1 MTFPWARGLCQLTII
16 AVAVQTVQLR
26 AGGAPPPKSA
36 AAQSP
41 AAPGTAQQNSPSTP
55 LDTTGLQSQALLA
68 AIDKILKRTASERE
82 AAKTLPGR
90 DKFLFPPI
98 WTETREEREKAV
110 RELLDSALGI
120 VTDAP
125 ILQLQEDIKR
135 HREKISSIKEHIATL
150 REKRLEAPPSSL
162 MPGFITETQG
172 SIDKA
177 IAVSQND
184 IKAREADI
192 GRIKQDIGKSLMAAG
207 VTLSQDQ
214 LDLLLDSV
222 LGGDLLKLVTAF
234 EVAKIADKR
243 LATLVQQSS
252 EDIKS
257 ARRYFAMHAALFA
270 MLVHAQELL
279 IERIDGVYLAHLDE
293 IMKNIAKT
301 GIQTRELIA
310 AQSRDDQR
318 RTLEANLKAQ
328 EISQK
333 VSAFYRSYLQTQRRL
348 LAETRDKTLFDL
360 RVADNTYETVEA
372 SFQLKAL
379 MDEAR
384 TSFEALQRLDAP
396 GFEQIF
402 RNDNLRREFETLT
415 QKLGPSS

>member
-1 MTFPWARGLCQLTII
+1 MGFFWTRGLWGFAVLAI
-16 AVAVQTVQLR
+16 AAQTVSLR
-26 AGGAPPPKSA
+26 AETASQSKPSVA
-36 AAQSP
+36 A
-41 AAPGTAQQNSPSTP
+41 AAPGPSPQATSTP

-68 AIDKILKRTASERE
+68 AIDKILKRAASERE

-90 DKFLFPPI
+90 DKFLFPPL

-125 ILQLQEDIKR
+125 ILQLQEDIKK
-135 HREKISSIKEHIATL
+135 HREKIASIKEHIAVL
-150 REKRLEAPPSSL
+150 REKRLEAPPSSM

-172 SIDKA
+172 SIDRA
-177 IAVSQND
+177 IAASQED
-184 IKAREADI
+184 VKAGEADI
-192 GRIKQDIGKSLMAAG
+192 ARIKVDIGKALTAAG
-207 VTLSQDQ
+207 VSLSQEQ

-252 EDIKS
+252 EDVKS
-257 ARRYFAMHAALFA
+257 VRRYFAMRAALFA

-279 IERIDGVYLAHLDE
+279 IERIDGVYLAHLDD
-293 IMKNIAKT
+293 IMKAIAKT
-301 GIQTRELIA
+301 GSQTRELL
-310 AQSRDDQR
+310 QSQTREDQR

-333 VSAFYRSYLQTQRRL
+333 VSEFYKTYLQTQRSL
-348 LAETRDKTLFDL
+348 LATTRDKTLFDL

-372 SFQLKAL
+372 SFQLKTL